1 MIPSSPPNPLLQ
13 WWSQFEKKT
22 TLTWIVSIAGLLVIN
37 FIAFIWSLGSTGLID
52 ETEPLFAEAARQMTV
67 TGNWITPYFNEAT
80 RFDKP
85 PLVYWLIAIAYKTLG
100 VNEWAVR
107 LPSAMAAIALMLAVF
122 VTSLKYGYASP
133 QAAVEHQENG
143 QSAAVKRQLWLTAWI
158 GSALTALNFATFAW
172 VHQGVSDM
180 LLSGCMGT
188 ALLSFFWGYAHNQ
201 PSLTYSWLAPI
212 RHRGYLAFYILCALA
227 VLTKGPVGIV
237 LPGLIILAFLL
248 YMGNLRPVLQ
258 EMGIVWGM
266 LIFLAIS
273 VPWFIGVIHD
283 NGEAYID
290 SFFGYHNLE
299 RFTSVVNRHSAPWYF
314 YFLIVL
320 GMFAPWSIYLPYSMA
335 RLQFWKRKYW
345 QRQPRPAQLTLFVLA
360 WFGVIFVF
368 FTIAVTKLP
377 SYVLPLMPA
386 AAILV
391 AAAWSH
397 EFAELHPT
405 ASKKKGFALSIV
417 IHLLLLLAMA
427 IASLLLPRLVGADA
441 AMINL
446 SQLMQQSS
454 LPLVSAMT
462 WGITL
467 LLSLML
473 FSKRALW
480 RWIIGVNILG
490 YIAFLLFFVHPAL
503 ILVDQV
509 RQLPLREIA
518 ATLTK
523 VRQPNES
530 VMMIGFK
537 KPSLNFY
544 SHYQPIGYFWSLDDP
559 AKEFLTQLAH
569 NPQSNPK
576 ILLIGQPDQIA
587 EAGLQPQDFEVIRDR
602 NPYQLIRVDRQ
613 RLLDQY
619 QR

>member
-1 MIPSSPPNPLLQ
+1 MTPSSPRNPILS
-13 WWSQFEKKT
+13 WWSQFEKTT
-22 TLTWIVSIAGLLVIN
+22 TLTWIVSIAGLVSIN

-52 ETEPLFAEAARQMTV
+52 ETEPLFAEASRQMTV
-67 TGNWITPYFNEAT
+67 TGNWITPYFNAAT

-85 PLVYWLIAIAYKTLG
+85 PLVYWLIAIAYKVIG

-107 LPSAMAAIALMLAVF
+107 LPSALAAIALMLAVF
-122 VTSLKYGYASP
+122 MTLLKFGYASP
-133 QAAVEHQENG
+133 KAALEQNE
-143 QSAAVKRQLWLTAWI
+143 QPAALQRQLWLTAWI

-180 LLSGCMGT
+180 LLSGCMGI
-188 ALLSFFWGYAHNQ
+188 ALLSFFWGYAHSRPTK
-201 PSLTYSWLAPI
+201 PSGWLTPI
-212 RHRGYLAFYILCALA
+212 SNRGYFGFYVLSALA
-227 VLTKGPVGIV
+227 VLTKGPVGII
-237 LPGLIILAFLL
+237 LPGLIIGVFLI
-248 YMGNLRPVLQ
+248 YVGNLRSVLK
-258 EMGIVWGM
+258 EMGIFWGM
-266 LIFLAIS
+266 LLLLAIS
-273 VPWFIGVIHD
+273 VPWFILVIHD

-314 YFLIVL
+314 YFLIVA

-345 QRQPRPAQLTLFVLA
+345 QELPRQAQLTLFALA

-391 AAAWSH
+391 GATWSH
-397 EFAELHPT
+397 EFVRFYPF
-405 ASKKKGFALSIV
+405 SSNKKGFSSSIV

-427 IASLLLPRLVGADA
+427 IASLLLPHLVGSDA

-446 SQLMQQSS
+446 SRLMQQSS
-454 LPLVSAMT
+454 LPLVSALIWGMT
-462 WGITL
+462 FLW
-467 LLSLML
+467 SLIL
-473 FSKRALW
+473 FLKREHW
-480 RWIIGVNILG
+480 RWIIGVNIVG
-490 YIAFLLFFVHPAL
+490 YLAFLLFFVHPAL

-518 ATLTK
+518 ATLTQ

-537 KPSLNFY
+537 KPSINFY
-544 SHYQPIGYFWSLDDP
+544 SRYQPIGYFWSLDDP

-569 NPQSNPK
+569 NPQANPK
-576 ILLIGQPDQIA
+576 ILLIGEPDQIA
-587 EAGLQPQDFEVIRDR
+587 ETGLKPEDFEVIRDR
-602 NPYQLIRVDRQ
+602 TPYQLIRVDRQ

-619 QR
+619 HH

>member
-1 MIPSSPPNPLLQ
+1 MTPSSLHNPILH

-22 TLTWIVSIAGLLVIN
+22 TLTWFISIAGLIIIN
-37 FIAFIWSLGSTGLID
+37 LIAFIWSLGSTGLID

-85 PLVYWLIAIAYKTLG
+85 PLVYWLIAIAYKIMG

-107 LPSAMAAIALMLAVF
+107 LPSALAAIALMLAVF
-122 VTSLKYGYASP
+122 VTLLKFGYASP
-133 QAAVEHQENG
+133 KAALVNG
-143 QSAAVKRQLWLTAWI
+143 EQSATVQRQLWLTAWI

-188 ALLSFFWGYAHNQ
+188 ALLSFFWGYAQNKVDL
-201 PSLTYSWLAPI
+201 PTGWLVPI
-212 RHRGYLAFYILCALA
+212 PNRGYLGFYVLSGLA

-237 LPGLIILAFLL
+237 LPGLIILAFLV
-248 YMGNLRPVLQ
+248 YVGNLRSVLR
-258 EMGIVWGM
+258 EMGLVWGM
-266 LIFLAIS
+266 LLFLAIS
-273 VPWFIGVIHD
+273 VPWFILVIHD

-314 YFLIVL
+314 YFLIVA
-320 GMFAPWSIYLPYSMA
+320 GMFAPWSIYLPYSMV

-345 QRQPRPAQLTLFVLA
+345 QEQLRQAQLTLFALA

-391 AAAWSH
+391 AATWSN
-397 EFAELHPT
+397 EFARVSPLLGQ
-405 ASKKKGFALSIV
+405 KKGFLSSIV
-417 IHLLLLLAMA
+417 LHILLLLAMA
-427 IASLLLPRLVGADA
+427 IASLLFPHLIGTDP

-446 SQLMQQSS
+446 SGLMQRSS
-454 LPLVSAMT
+454 LPVISALI

-467 LLSLML
+467 LLSLIL
-473 FSKRALW
+473 FLKREHW
-480 RWIIGVNILG
+480 RWIIGVNIVG
-490 YIAFLLFFVHPAL
+490 YLAFLLFFVHPAL

-518 ATLTK
+518 AALNQ

-559 AKEFLTQLAH
+559 AKEFLTELAQ
-569 NPQSNPK
+569 NPQANPK
-576 ILLIGQPDQIA
+576 ILLIGEPGQIA
-587 EAGLQPQDFEVIRDR
+587 EAGLKPQDFEVLRDR

-613 RLLDQY
+613 RLLAQY
-619 QR
+619 HH